1 MIHLIF
7 LHNGLIGLMVI
18 IMNNYNRIKSI
29 IYGKMVDKTMDK
41 DYSEIS
47 EELFGKHLA
56 SDECRKRCYGA
67 KAVID
72 AVEHDKVNNIIDSN
86 EILQEIEEKRLELE
100 KERKKLQATKIEYN
114 RNLRTESR
122 FELFYENIKE
132 AIQRLEVPNFKRMNV
147 DSNDKKY
154 VLNFSDIHYAST
166 FKSINNEYS
175 REICHNRFNLMAE
188 KTIKF
193 AIENNVDKMLVI
205 NNSDTIQGM
214 LRISDVK
221 LNDIPVVESVVEV
234 SQLLAK
240 FLNKL
245 SEYIEVEYIH
255 VPMANH
261 SQIRPLGTKAS
272 ELPAEDMEKII
283 VNYVADLCDNN
294 ERIFVHREYKSDNV
308 QFKIFDFE
316 CIALHGH
323 QIRNIKNSLK
333 DLSQLHRKFY
343 SFVFLGHYHNSMNYT
358 ANEQDTYNAEIL
370 VAPSIVGSCQ
380 YSDKLMVGGKSMD
393 LIGLKVWLKLET

>member
-1 MIHLIF
+1 MSRVKKKIPFDIF
-7 LHNGLIGLMVI
+7 EEVLQDCIDKVERTNTLDWQDIVNKHGLNINPDVI
-18 IMNNYNRIKSI
+18 RKAVASPLGAYPVYNFMKSKI
-29 IYGKMVDKTMDK
+29 ESGIDG
-41 DYSEIS
+41 SEI
-47 EELFGKHLA
+47 LK
-56 SDECRKRCYGA
+56 
-67 KAVID
+67 
-72 AVEHDKVNNIIDSN
+72 
-86 EILQEIEEKRLELE
+86 EIEEKKLELE

-114 RNLRTESR
+114 RNLRTASR
-122 FELFYENIKE
+122 FELFYENVRE
-132 AIQRLEVPNFKRMNV
+132 AIRALEVPDFKDIPLV
-147 DSNDKKY
+147 DNEKEY

-166 FKSINNEYS
+166 FVSVNNEYS
-175 REICHNRFNLMAE
+175 REICHERFNLMAE

-193 AIENNVDKMLVI
+193 VTENKVAKLLVI
-205 NNSDTIQGM
+205 NNADSIQGM

-245 SEYIEVEYIH
+245 SKYVNIEYIH

-261 SQIRPLGTKAS
+261 SQTRPLGTKAS

-283 VNYVADLCDNN
+283 VNYVADLCINN
-294 ERIFVHREYKSDNV
+294 KRIYVHRKYKGDNV

-323 QIRNIKNSLK
+323 QIKNIKSSLR
-333 DLSQLHRKFY
+333 DLSQLHRKWY
-343 SFVFLGHYHNSMNYT
+343 SFVFLGHYHNSINYT
-358 ANEQDTYNAEIL
+358 SGEKETYNAEIL

-380 YSDKLMVGGKSMD
+380 YSDKLMVGGKSMAKIYGFD
-393 LIGLKVWLKLET
+393 RVEGLVETRNLILN